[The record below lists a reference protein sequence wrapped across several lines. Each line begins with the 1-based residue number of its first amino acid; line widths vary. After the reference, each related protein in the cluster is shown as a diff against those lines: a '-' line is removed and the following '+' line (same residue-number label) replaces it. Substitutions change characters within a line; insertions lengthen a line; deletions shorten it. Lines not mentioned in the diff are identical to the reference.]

1 MQNEQTEKP
10 LIMVIEDE
18 KLLLEAITKKLE
30 MSGVKVQPYM
40 NAEDAIGVFAKG
52 SPIPDAI
59 WLDYHLEG
67 ITGLEFVERVKHNS
81 EYKKIPVMVVSN
93 SASEEK
99 IEGMLS
105 LGVDKYMLKAKH
117 RLEDLVDQIIAMAKT
132 HKDIVL

>member
-1 MQNEQTEKP
+1 MQNEQT

-18 KLLLEAITKKLE
+18 KLLLEAIVKKLE
-30 MSGVKVQPYM
+30 LSGAKVLAYT

-67 ITGLEFVERVKHNS
+67 ITGMEFVERVKSND
-81 EYKKIPVMVVSN
+81 EYRKIPIMVVSN
-93 SASEEK
+93 SASEDK
-99 IEGMLS
+99 IQGMLS

-117 RLEDLVDQIIAMAKT
+117 RLESLVDEIITMAKN
-132 HKDIVL
+132 HAQNINS